1 MAIKIDAETMRSNAA
16 TLRNLR
22 GTHDEN
28 INAIG
33 NLIRNMCNTDVFTGE
48 AANAYLNR
56 YDSMQA
62 TFQNFSQ
69 LLEEFATDLDS
80 VASNFTDTDTTLASA
95 LSK

>member
-28 INAIG
+28 ITAIG
-33 NLIRNMCNTDVFTGE
+33 NLIRNMCNTDVFTGDT
-48 AANAYLNR
+48 ANAYLNR

-62 TFQNFSQ
+62 TFQSFSE
-69 LLEEFATDLDS
+69 LLEEFATNLEN
-80 VASNFTDTDTTLASA
+80 VASNFTDIDTSLASA
-95 LSK
+95 LNK